1 MKIDE
6 EGFHALLLELAEE
19 NPLACRGLL
28 GMAGVEFTS
37 EVPTAAVTLGARPV
51 LQVNL
56 SFIGTHCSR
65 ESHVKALLIHEL
77 LHVLLRHTLE
87 IRHMTRAVNI
97 ALDAVINAIIHRKL
111 GEDYSEFMSHFYVN
125 GKGPMALLRRQDK
138 RDLAHHQ
145 AALGKVGE
153 KGFSPDPEHLETLR
167 WLGREGV
174 ELWSA
179 LYAGRALHEDVLEF
193 LKSRTIDAW
202 RERPGE
208 LEPVFLGNHGSDG
221 NLDPDDLPPDLAARL
236 RAAAREIAAQGLLPG
251 QGITKPGDLSVPPA
265 ASPEIRAWERLT
277 VEILRKLVTPDRRG
291 GVREAVPALT
301 RLPVLHAGDRRGVL
315 RSLWNPLITENPWT
329 TYRMQPRGTVAVY
342 LDVSGSMSQDLQAV
356 TALLHRFERHLRR
369 PFYAFANTV
378 EPAEFQKGRL
388 VTKSTGGTSLAC
400 VLEHLRRTRPEKALV
415 ITDGFVEQLPPWAYA
430 LAGVKVEVLLTAKG
444 TLDVLR
450 PSGWP
455 ISRLPAHG

>member
-6 EGFHALLLELAEE
+6 EGFHALLQELAEE
-19 NPLACRGLL
+19 NPLACRGVL
-28 GMAGVEFTS
+28 GIAGVEFTS

-56 SFIGTHCSR
+56 GFVGAHCAS
-65 ESHVKALLIHEL
+65 ESHVKALLVHEF

-97 ALDAVINAIIHRKL
+97 ALDAVINAMIHRKL
-111 GEDYSEFMSHFYVN
+111 GEEYSGFMSHFYAK
-125 GKGPMALLRRQDK
+125 GKGPIALLRRQDK
-138 RDLAHHQ
+138 RDLAHLS
-145 AALGKVGE
+145 AALGKGSE

-167 WLGREGV
+167 WLGQEGGD
-174 ELWSA
+174 LWSS

-193 LKSRTIDAW
+193 LKARAIDAW
-202 RERPGE
+202 RESPGGQ
-208 LEPVFLGNHGSDG
+208 EPVFLGNHDG
-221 NLDPDDLPPDLAARL
+221 GGDLDPDDLPPDLAARL
-236 RAAAREIAAQGLLPG
+236 RAAARELAAQGLLPG
-251 QGITKPGDLSVPPA
+251 QGIRKPGDLSVPLA
-265 ASPEIRAWERLT
+265 ANPEIRAWERLT
-277 VEILRKLVTPDRRG
+277 LEILRKLVTPDRRA
-291 GVREAVPALT
+291 GVREAVPSLT

-315 RSLWNPLITENPWT
+315 RSMWNPLIADNTWT
-329 TYRMQPRGTVAVY
+329 THRMQPRGTVAVY
-342 LDVSGSMSQDLQAV
+342 LDVSGSMSQDLQPV

-378 EPAEFQKGRL
+378 EPATFHKGRL
-388 VTKSTGGTSLAC
+388 VTRSTGGTSLAC
-400 VLEHLRRTRPEKALV
+400 VLEHLRKTRPAKALV
-415 ITDGFVEQLPPWAYA
+415 ITDGFVEQLTSRAYA

-455 ISRLPAHG
+455 VSRLPARS